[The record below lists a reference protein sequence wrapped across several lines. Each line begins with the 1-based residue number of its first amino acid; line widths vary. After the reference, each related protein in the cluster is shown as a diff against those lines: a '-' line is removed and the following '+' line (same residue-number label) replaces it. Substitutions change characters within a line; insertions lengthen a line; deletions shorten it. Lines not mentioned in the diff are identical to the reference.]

1 MANGDKYAVVS
12 KAMIAIRVAAVL
24 ATEDKEVMVIMN
36 VVAVLIKEETWRASA
51 EKTEKDSKCDT
62 IIEIFLIK
70 STTF

>member
-12 KAMIAIRVAAVL
+12 KAMIAIRVAAGL

-51 EKTEKDSKCDT
+51 EKQRKTASVT
-62 IIEIFLIK
+62 P
-70 STTF
+70 